1 MARPTFDHQTAI
13 VRKRGVI
20 MDCGTNSFRSGVL
33 AGAAVFGLILP
44 SKSFSQA
51 PYYQGKT
58 IAIVRGGGPGGSGE
72 FQTRALLPYL
82 KKYIPGNP
90 DFVMEFMEG
99 ASGRKGA
106 NYIYNAK
113 PDGLKIGSAGAM
125 IPGPILGLPGSNYDI
140 DKFIYLGSTE
150 TGNPY
155 VFYTRKELGL
165 DNLEKLR
172 SKPGIRIG
180 AQSVGHSVY
189 VTARLFAYLLE
200 FKEPNFIVGF
210 TGPELDIAMGNR
222 ELDARTTSSLEDLV
236 QKGSRDNFHYHANL
250 AVPKGAPHPDVPGLP
265 DLDKFA
271 KTEKERKV
279 LDLFRAFQY
288 PRWPIHLPPGTPKE
302 LVQILRDAMAKT
314 YKDPGFRRDFKKLMG
329 RDPSPLSGEDL
340 QKAVRELPRDAEV
353 IALYKKF
360 ADAGPLPMR

>member
-113 PDGLKIGSAGAM
+113 PDGLKIGS
-125 IPGPILGLPGSNYDI
+125 P
-140 DKFIYLGSTE
+140 
-150 TGNPY
+150 
-155 VFYTRKELGL
+155 
-165 DNLEKLR
+165 
-172 SKPGIRIG
+172 
-180 AQSVGHSVY
+180 
-189 VTARLFAYLLE
+189 AR
-200 FKEPNFIVGF
+200 
-210 TGPELDIAMGNR
+210 
-222 ELDARTTSSLEDLV
+222 
-236 QKGSRDNFHYHANL
+236 
-250 AVPKGAPHPDVPGLP
+250 
-265 DLDKFA
+265 
-271 KTEKERKV
+271 
-279 LDLFRAFQY
+279 
-288 PRWPIHLPPGTPKE
+288 
-302 LVQILRDAMAKT
+302 
-314 YKDPGFRRDFKKLMG
+314 
-329 RDPSPLSGEDL
+329 
-340 QKAVRELPRDAEV
+340 
-353 IALYKKF
+353 
-360 ADAGPLPMR
+360 

>member
-1 MARPTFDHQTAI
+1 MRL
-13 VRKRGVI
+13 K
-20 MDCGTNSFRSGVL
+20 TNSIPAWML
-33 AGAAVFGLILP
+33 AGAIVYSLLLP
-44 SKSFSQA
+44 AQVLSQT

-58 IAIVRGGGPGGSGE
+58 ISIVRGGGTGGSGE

-155 VFYTRKELGL
+155 AFFTRKELGL
-165 DNLEKLR
+165 ESLEKLR
-172 SKPGIRIG
+172 SKSGLRIG
-180 AQSVGHSVY
+180 AQSIGHSVY

-200 FKEPNFIVGF
+200 FKDAKFIVGF
-210 TGPELDIAMGNR
+210 TSPEMDVAMGGG
-222 ELDARTTSSLEDLV
+222 ELDARTTSGLDDLV
-236 QKGSRDNFHYHANL
+236 QKGIKDNFHYHATL
-250 AVPKGAPHPDVPGLP
+250 AVPKGAPHPDLPGLP

-271 KTEKERKV
+271 RTEKERRV

-302 LVQILRDAMAKT
+302 LVQILRAAMAKT
-314 YKDPGFRRDFKKLMG
+314 YKDPGFRQDFKKLMG
-329 RDPSPLSGEDL
+329 REPSPLSGEDL
-340 QKAVRELPRDAEV
+340 QTAVRDLPRDAEV

-360 ADAGPLPMR
+360 ADAGPLPPR

>member
-58 IAIVRGGGPGGSGE
+58 IAI

>member
-1 MARPTFDHQTAI
+1 MRLKTNSIPAWMLAEAI
-13 VRKRGVI
+13 VYSLLLPAQVI
-20 MDCGTNSFRSGVL
+20 AQT
-33 AGAAVFGLILP
+33 
-44 SKSFSQA
+44 

-58 IAIVRGGGPGGSGE
+58 IAMVRGGGPGGSGE
-72 FQTRALLPYL
+72 LQTRAFLPYL

-155 VFYTRKELGL
+155 AFFTRKELGL
-165 DNLEKLR
+165 DSLEKLR
-172 SKPGIRIG
+172 SKSGLRIG

-200 FKEPNFIVGF
+200 FKDPKFIVGF
-210 TGPELDIAMGNR
+210 TSPEMDVAMSGG
-222 ELDARTTSSLEDLV
+222 ELDARTTSGLEELV
-236 QKGSRDNFHYHANL
+236 QKGIKDNFHYHATL
-250 AVPKGAPHPDVPGLP
+250 AVPKGAPHPDLPGSSRP
-265 DLDKFA
+265 GQIRSDGN
-271 KTEKERKV
+271 
-279 LDLFRAFQY
+279 RA
-288 PRWPIHLPPGTPKE
+288 
-302 LVQILRDAMAKT
+302 
-314 YKDPGFRRDFKKLMG
+314 
-329 RDPSPLSGEDL
+329 
-340 QKAVRELPRDAEV
+340 
-353 IALYKKF
+353 
-360 ADAGPLPMR
+360 

>member
-1 MARPTFDHQTAI
+1 MRL
-13 VRKRGVI
+13 K
-20 MDCGTNSFRSGVL
+20 TNSISAWIL
-33 AGAAVFGLILP
+33 AGAVGHVLLLP
-44 SKSFSQA
+44 AQAYCQA

-72 FQTRALLPYL
+72 FQTRVLLPYL

-90 DFVMEFMEG
+90 DIVMEFMPG

-106 NYIYNAK
+106 NYIYNAR

-165 DNLEKLR
+165 DTLGKLR

-189 VTARLFAYLLE
+189 VTARMFAYLLE
-200 FKEPNFIVGF
+200 FKEPKFIAGF
-210 TGPELDIAMGNR
+210 TSPEMDVALSGG
-222 ELDARTTSSLEDLV
+222 ELDARTTSSLDDFV
-236 QKGSRDNFHYHANL
+236 RKGTKDNFYYHATL
-250 AVPKGAPHPDVPGLP
+250 AVPKGAPHPDLPGLP

-271 KTEKERKV
+271 RTEKESKV

-302 LVQILRDAMAKT
+302 LVQVLRDAMAKT
-314 YKDPGFRRDFKKLMG
+314 YKDPGFRQDFKKLMG
-329 RDPSPLSGEDL
+329 REPSPLSGEDL

-360 ADAGPLPMR
+360 ADAGALPPR

>member
-1 MARPTFDHQTAI
+1 
-13 VRKRGVI
+13 VRFE
-20 MDCGTNSFRSGVL
+20 TNSFAAGVL
-33 AGAAVFGLILP
+33 AGALGSAVFLP
-44 SKSFSQA
+44 AQVFSQA

-90 DFVMEFMEG
+90 DFVMEFMPG

-125 IPGPILGLPGSNYDI
+125 IPGPILGLAGSNYDI

-155 VFYTRKELGL
+155 VFFTRKELGL

-189 VTARLFAYLLE
+189 VTERIFASLLE
-200 FKEPNFIVGF
+200 LKEPKFIAGF
-210 TGPELDIAMGNR
+210 TSPEMDVALTGG
-222 ELDARTTSSLEDLV
+222 ELDARTTSGLDDFV
-236 QKGSRDNFHYHANL
+236 QKGTKDNYHYHATL
-250 AVPKGAPHPDVPGLP
+250 AVPKGAAHPDLPGLP

-271 KTEKERKV
+271 KTDKERKV

-302 LVQILRDAMAKT
+302 LVQILRDAMVKT
-314 YKDPGFRRDFKKLMG
+314 YKDPGFQQDFKKLMG
-329 RDPSPLSGEDL
+329 RNPSPLTGEDL

-360 ADAGPLPMR
+360 ADAGPLPPR